1 LSREHTLAEL
11 EALQEAF
18 TELLR
23 TPLDRRSGTLRART
37 EAYPRALLSQVE
49 DGPQIGRADR
59 LAVYHR
65 QVWFRHL
72 TLLQTSYPL
81 LARLLGMWHFNDL
94 AARYLLAHP
103 PRHYDMAETPVAL
116 PQHLAGQP
124 YTALGHAL
132 PHTLLCDAAELD
144 AAITRVFRAPKVEP
158 LDPRTLEPSRFAS
171 LTLRLSPA
179 VSFLATEYGV
189 VPARREAMASAGEGR
204 ISAPARLAERAH
216 WVVLRTPDGYGVA
229 ELDAVAYGLYTRLAR
244 TSVATALGELEA
256 SVSDELRA
264 SLPGRVSALLRESV
278 RAGFWA
284 AAP

>member
-1 LSREHTLAEL
+1 VSRERTLSEL
-11 EALQEAF
+11 KTLQEAF
-18 TELLR
+18 TDLLR

-37 EAYPRALLSQVE
+37 EAYPRELLGQVE
-49 DGPQIGRADR
+49 DGPLIGRADR

-81 LARLLGMWHFNDL
+81 LARLLGMWHFNEL
-94 AARYLLAHP
+94 AARFLVAHP

-116 PQHLAGQP
+116 PHYLAGHP
-124 YTALGHAL
+124 YTAPGLAL
-132 PHTLLCDAAELD
+132 PHTLLCEAAALD
-144 AAITRVFRAPKVEP
+144 AAITRVFRAPKAEP
-158 LDPRTLEPSRFAS
+158 LDPRTLDPARFAG

-179 VSFLATEYGV
+179 VSFLATEYAV
-189 VPARREAMASAGEGR
+189 VPTRREAMATSGEGR
-204 ISAPARLAERAH
+204 IGVPARLAERAH

-244 TSVATALGELEA
+244 THVATALAELEA
-256 SVSDELRA
+256 SVSDEQRA

-278 RAGFWA
+278 RAGFWVA
-284 AAP
+284 EP